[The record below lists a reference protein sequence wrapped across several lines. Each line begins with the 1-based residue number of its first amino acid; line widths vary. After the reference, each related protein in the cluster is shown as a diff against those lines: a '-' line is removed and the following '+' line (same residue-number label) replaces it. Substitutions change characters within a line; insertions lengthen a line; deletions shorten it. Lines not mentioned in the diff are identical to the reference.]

1 MGVSA
6 YTLLRRRETFK
17 SGKERGRGVEGE
29 RQREVEVERR
39 AIKGKRRGGRMRAAA
54 DVEEGE
60 MGIEGNQD
68 HIR

>member
-1 MGVSA
+1 M
-6 YTLLRRRETFK
+6 
-17 SGKERGRGVEGE
+17 EGE